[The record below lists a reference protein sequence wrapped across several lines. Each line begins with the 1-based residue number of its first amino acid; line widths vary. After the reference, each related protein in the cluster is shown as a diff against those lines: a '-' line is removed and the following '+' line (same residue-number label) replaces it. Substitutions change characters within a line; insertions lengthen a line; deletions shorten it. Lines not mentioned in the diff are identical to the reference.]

1 MQCKTMQVL
10 NSVRETIRRHHM
22 FKEGDSVL
30 VGVSGGAD
38 SVCLLHILK
47 TLVKEFNLQ
56 LSVAH
61 VHHGIRGVEADRDA
75 EFVKNLCGDWGI
87 PVFLDKVSAKDLSRE
102 EKVSLET
109 AGRLA
114 RYRYFHEICNKKKIS
129 KIATAHNQND
139 QAETVLMR
147 VLRGAGMDGLAGI
160 RYTRADGVIRPL
172 LDISRKDIE
181 AYCQEN
187 QLEYCVDNTNQE
199 NDYTR
204 NRIRNQLLP
213 LLEEEFNPNILTA
226 LSKLGQNMAEDGTF
240 LDGYAK
246 RLYRRINGPIAK
258 RRPVVL
264 DIESMQMIEPSIR
277 TRLFRIAAEDAMGN
291 GYQAERNHWESVTEL
306 LDKETG
312 AMAVLPHGLTVSV
325 RYGWIA
331 FETPLDRKKTDESM
345 TVYAVEP
352 GGVYDLETGTVSLEI
367 QEKPEKVSKNQMI
380 LDFDKISGQ
389 SLVLRTRRSGDRIAL
404 FKDGKEKKLKDF
416 FIDCKIPQQERDGI
430 WLLCS
435 ENHVIAVLGYRI
447 AEPYKADKNTER
459 GLVITYEKKDESRQN
474 FAD

>member
-1 MQCKTMQVL
+1 MQCKTMQVF
-10 NSVRETIRRHHM
+10 NSVRETIKRHYM
-22 FKEGDSVL
+22 LKEGDSVL
-30 VGVSGGAD
+30 VGLSGGAD

-47 TLVKEFNLQ
+47 TLADEFHLQ
-56 LSVAH
+56 LFAAH
-61 VHHGIRGVEADRDA
+61 VHHGIRGVDADLDA
-75 EFVKNLCGDWGI
+75 EFVENLCDTWGI
-87 PVFLDKVSAKDLSRE
+87 PVFFKKVSAQEISQT

-114 RYRYFHEICNKKKIS
+114 RYRYFHEICRKKKID

-147 VLRGAGMDGLAGI
+147 VLRGAGIDGLAGI
-160 RYTRADGVIRPL
+160 RYCRQDGVIRPL
-172 LDISRKDIE
+172 LDVSRKDIE

-187 QLEYCVDNTNQE
+187 QLEYCMDNTNQE

-213 LLEEEFNPNILTA
+213 LLEEAFNPNLLTA

-246 RLYRRINGPIAK
+246 RLYRRINGPISK

-264 DIESMQMIEPSIR
+264 DMESMQMVDPSIR
-277 TRLFRIAAEDAMGN
+277 TRLFRLAAEDAMGK
-291 GYQAERNHWESVTEL
+291 GYQAERNHWESVAEL
-306 LDKETG
+306 LDKQTG

-325 RYGWIA
+325 RYGWLA
-331 FETPLDRKKTDESM
+331 FENPLDRKKAGQSM
-345 TVYAVEP
+345 EVYDITP
-352 GGVYDLETGTVSLEI
+352 DGVYDLKTGTVSLEI
-367 QEKPEKVSKNQMI
+367 REKPEISGNQMM
-380 LDFDKISGQ
+380 LDFDKLSGR

-459 GLVITYEKKDESRQN
+459 GLVITYEKKDEGR
-474 FAD
+474 